1 MIKYKYLFFIITLM
15 ISRPLLAKKVLID
28 PGHGGDDCGAKAK
41 IWKSKKL
48 SIICEKDI
56 ALSLAKKIK
65 YHIEKNS
72 KYNAYLTRLID
83 KPVSLQKRS
92 ELADTI
98 KADIFISI
106 HLNAARSKSSHG
118 FETFYLD
125 NHDDA
130 AIKKIEDVENTG
142 TSFEKAIINQIL
154 ASLVVDR
161 VAPSSKE
168 LGTYVHNAISKYI
181 SKPFKM
187 KDRGLKP
194 GLFYV
199 LALSKR
205 PSILLEAAFLT
216 NTREAKLAKS
226 NKFQEIYSQAVAKG
240 VIEYLDKGKDPAL
253 F

>member
-1 MIKYKYLFFIITLM
+1 MNIYKYITFITLL
-15 ISRPLLAKKVLID
+15 ILLTPAMAKKVLID
-28 PGHGGDDCGAKAK
+28 PGHGGEDCGAKAK
-41 IWKSKKL
+41 LWKNKKL
-48 SIICEKDI
+48 SILCEKDI
-56 ALSLAKKIK
+56 ALDLAKRIK
-65 YHIEKNS
+65 KHIEANS
-72 KYNAYLTRLID
+72 QHNAYLTRLID
-83 KPVSLQKRS
+83 KSVSLHKRS

-106 HLNAARSKSSHG
+106 HLNAARNKSSQG

-125 NHDDA
+125 NHDDV

-142 TSFEKAIINQIL
+142 SSIEKAIINQIL
-154 ASLVVDR
+154 ASLVVER

-168 LGTYVHNAISKYI
+168 LGNYVHNEITKNI
-181 SKPFKM
+181 KKRFKM
-187 KDRGLKP
+187 RDRGLKP

-216 NTREAKLAKS
+216 NAREARLAK
-226 NKFQEIYSQAVAKG
+226 NKNFQDIYAQSVAKG
-240 VIEYLDKGKDPAL
+240 VIEYLDKSKDPAL